1 VTRFLPGTPAHVRLW
16 KRVGRSRTRENLS
29 RLLREFRFAPI
40 REVYAAEL
48 AG

>member
-1 VTRFLPGTPAHVRLW
+1 MRWW
-16 KRVGRSRTRENLS
+16 KRLGRARTRDSLC
-29 RLLREFRFAPI
+29 RLLGDFRFAPI